1 MMKRLID
8 SVVHG
13 FGFSAGSALFDQA
26 VEDASKALR
35 EPTPEET
42 KKAEEQ
48 ARKRAVAEEKE
59 RARAA
64 KEAIKAAEKATK
76 EAEQTRKKDAAEIDA
91 ELAALKRKMGK

>member
-13 FGFSAGSALFDQA
+13 FGFSAGSALFDKA
-26 VEDASKALR
+26 VEDAAKALR

-42 KKAEEQ
+42 KKAEAE
-48 ARKRAVAEEKE
+48 AHKRSLAEEKQ
-59 RARAA
+59 RAKAA
-64 KEAIKAAEKATK
+64 KEAAKEAEKA
-76 EAEQTRKKDAAEIDA
+76 QKKQSAEIDA

>member
-13 FGFSAGSALFDQA
+13 FGFSAGKALFDDA
-26 VEDASKALR
+26 VEDAAKALR

-42 KKAEEQ
+42 KKAEAE
-48 ARKRAVAEEKE
+48 ARKRAVAEERE
-59 RARAA
+59 RARVAKETA
-64 KEAIKAAEKATK
+64 KEAEKA
-76 EAEQTRKKDAAEIDA
+76 RKKQAAEIDD

>member
-13 FGFSAGSALFDQA
+13 FGFSAGKALFDET
-26 VEDASKALR
+26 VEEVEKAMR
-35 EPTPEET
+35 EPTPEEQ
-42 KKAEEQ
+42 KKAEAE

-64 KEAIKAAEKATK
+64 KEAEK
-76 EAEQTRKKDAAEIDA
+76 TRKKQEAEIDA